1 MKDNGL
7 LVLFF
12 AHSITEAWN
21 SLLVV
26 LRGAGFKVVSSYAVH
41 TENISNVIARGKT
54 SFMSSIVVSCRKI
67 LEDSSSYFEDLLPK
81 IEDKIKNSLINLT
94 LEEIIE
100 IPMTDLLVMTYGKIL
115 EETTQYTTLKSY
127 RADFKPEF
135 ESLIKDARD
144 FILKEIVTKMT
155 GRSPNILGPDVSF
168 YIVTKVFYR
177 GILDSN
183 EALKVAWA
191 YQIDLEGLEI
201 KQVTRKESGITRLI
215 FFDEISFEKKPDEI
229 DRNNLHQQLLYLE
242 YIANREG
249 ASGVKR
255 TVSQSYNFRTEDLKQ
270 IIKLLIKNYRTRL
283 NKKELLN
290 TKEQKELEL
299 LESLADT
306 LNLSIPTGRNTLEEF
321 MG

>member
-135 ESLIKDARD
+135 ESLIK
-144 FILKEIVTKMT
+144 
-155 GRSPNILGPDVSF
+155 
-168 YIVTKVFYR
+168 
-177 GILDSN
+177 
-183 EALKVAWA
+183 
-191 YQIDLEGLEI
+191 
-201 KQVTRKESGITRLI
+201 
-215 FFDEISFEKKPDEI
+215 
-229 DRNNLHQQLLYLE
+229 
-242 YIANREG
+242 
-249 ASGVKR
+249 
-255 TVSQSYNFRTEDLKQ
+255 EDL
-270 IIKLLIKNYRTRL
+270 LRARTFLDL
-283 NKKELLN
+283 NKKRKL
-290 TKEQKELEL
+290 
-299 LESLADT
+299 
-306 LNLSIPTGRNTLEEF
+306 R
-321 MG
+321 